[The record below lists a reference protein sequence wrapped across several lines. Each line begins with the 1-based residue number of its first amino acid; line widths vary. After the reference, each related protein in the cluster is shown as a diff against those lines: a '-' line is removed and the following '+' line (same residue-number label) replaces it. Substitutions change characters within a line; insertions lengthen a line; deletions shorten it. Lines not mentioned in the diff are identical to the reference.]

1 MIISG
6 YIKNRL
12 KPLQFAALAVLLS
25 LLILFEKFSFLD
37 WSEDVLYL
45 FFSFLA
51 FRFLDDAGSVH
62 FDRLHYPNRSY
73 LAKDNYPKFLKW
85 TGLFLL
91 VYVLVNLWISLNHF
105 YIISIL
111 ILLSIVAYLLFGKR
125 GPLLKIIPLV
135 KYPVI
140 LWILT
145 PFAAELDIV
154 SIVLSSFFIIF
165 IYDLLDDSQGEIKK
179 KGSLLIAILLCGT
192 LAFHP
197 WNGPFASLFIIIPI
211 IIIFS
216 VQKWDYIKYFS
227 VIYYPILVLIKSL

>member
-6 YIKNRL
+6 YITNRL

-25 LLILFEKFSFLD
+25 LLIPFEDFLFLD
-37 WSEDVLYL
+37 WSQSVLYL

-62 FDRLHYPNRSY
+62 FDRIHYPNRSY
-73 LAKDNYPKFLKW
+73 LSKDNYPKFLKW

-91 VYVLVNLWISLNHF
+91 IYVLVNSGISLSHF

-111 ILLSIVAYLLFGKR
+111 ILLSIVAYLLFGKK
-125 GPLLKIIPLV
+125 GPILKIIPLV

-145 PFAAELDIV
+145 SFSAELDII

-165 IYDLLDDSQGEIKK
+165 IYDLLDDSQAKIKK
-179 KGSLLIAILLCGT
+179 KGSLLIAILLCGA
-192 LAFHP
+192 LVFHP
-197 WNGPFASLFIIIPI
+197 WNAAFAYLFILLPI
-211 IIIFS
+211 IIIFPM
-216 VQKWDYIKYFS
+216 QKWDHIKYFS
-227 VIYYPILVLIKSL
+227 VIYYPILVLIQSL